1 MFIILQIQVKKWG
14 NGSGIRFTKEFLR
27 EAGITIEDTLNA
39 EIVNGQ
45 IILTPVF
52 RHRSLRERAAEFNG
66 ELNLSDEIE
75 WDEPVGSEVW

>member
-1 MFIILQIQVKKWG
+1 MVQTQVKKWG

-45 IILTPVF
+45 IILTPMF

>member
-1 MFIILQIQVKKWG
+1 MVQIQVKKWG

-27 EAGITIEDTLNA
+27 EAGISMEDTLNA

>member
-1 MFIILQIQVKKWG
+1 MVQIQVKKWG

-27 EAGITIEDTLNA
+27 EAGITMEDMLNA

-52 RHRSLRERAAEFNG
+52 RHRCLRERAAEFNG

>member
-1 MFIILQIQVKKWG
+1 MVQTQVKKWG

-27 EAGITIEDTLNA
+27 EAGISMEDTLNA

-45 IILTPVF
+45 IILTPMF

-75 WDEPVGSEVW
+75 WDEPLGSEVW

>member
-1 MFIILQIQVKKWG
+1 MVQTQVKKWG

-27 EAGITIEDTLNA
+27 EAGISMEDTLNA

-66 ELNLSDEIE
+66 DLNLSDEIE

>member
-1 MFIILQIQVKKWG
+1 MVQIQVKKWG

-27 EAGITIEDTLNA
+27 EAGITMEDTLNA

>member
-1 MFIILQIQVKKWG
+1 MQIQVKKWG

-27 EAGITIEDTLNA
+27 EAGISMEDTLNA

-45 IILTPVF
+45 IVLTPVF

>member
-1 MFIILQIQVKKWG
+1 VQIQVKKWG

-27 EAGITIEDTLNA
+27 EAGISMEDTLNA

-45 IILTPVF
+45 IVLTPVF

>member
-1 MFIILQIQVKKWG
+1 MVQIQVKKWG

-27 EAGITIEDTLNA
+27 EAGISMEDTLNA

-45 IILTPVF
+45 IILTPMF

>member
-1 MFIILQIQVKKWG
+1 MVQIQVKKWG

-27 EAGITIEDTLNA
+27 EAGITMEDMLNA

>member
-1 MFIILQIQVKKWG
+1 MQIQVKKWG

-27 EAGITIEDTLNA
+27 EAGITMDDVLNA

>member
-1 MFIILQIQVKKWG
+1 MVQIQVKKWG

-27 EAGITIEDTLNA
+27 EAGIAMEDMLNA

-45 IILTPVF
+45 IVLTPVF